1 MLEVRNVS
9 KSFGALK
16 ALDDVSATFQPGE
29 IHAVLGE
36 NGAGKSTLMH
46 VMSGF
51 LSPDSGAI
59 LLDGS
64 PLQLGS
70 PVECRRLGIGMVHQH
85 FTLVPN
91 FTVAENLTLSNL
103 ESLKG
108 SMNPISDSAG
118 AIELAA
124 QLGWELEPEQRVGE
138 LPVGTQQRIE
148 IVKVLAGSAEILIF
162 DEPTAVLTPDEVQD
176 LFRVLRK
183 LRDEKKTVILI
194 AHKLSE
200 VMAIADRVTV
210 LRRGKQVASA
220 PIGEVDSQQLAE
232 WMVGS
237 LPAAAVRS
245 SAVLREGSVKVIDL
259 AVLGDRGEIAVKDAS
274 FEIRRGE
281 IVGFGGVD
289 GNGQV
294 ELAEALAGL
303 RLGGGIEFLG
313 TWENRVPAYIPQDRQ
328 TDGLALEMT
337 VEENL
342 LIGGLDRVD
351 LVYGPFL
358 RGKAVRGWSRHLI
371 DAFSIKVN
379 DANDLAASLSGGNQQ
394 KIIVSR
400 TLDRLPEFLVVVNPT
415 RGLDIRATDYVHTKL
430 LEARDA
436 GAAIALFSTDLDELN
451 LMADRTY
458 FMSRGELKEGLDA
471 LNVVGGP

>member
-1 MLEVRNVS
+1 MLEVRSVS

-16 ALDDVSATFQPGE
+16 ALDSVSATFQSGE

-46 VMSGF
+46 VLSGF

-64 PLQLGS
+64 LLHLGS
-70 PVECRRLGIGMVHQH
+70 PGECRRLGIGMVHQH

-103 ESLKG
+103 QSLPG
-108 SMNPISDSAG
+108 SVNPISDSAG

-124 QLGWELEPEQRVGE
+124 QLGWEFVPDRRVGE

-148 IVKVLAGSAEILIF
+148 IIKVLAGRAEILIF
-162 DEPTAVLTPDEVQD
+162 DEPTAVLTPDEVED

-200 VMAIADRVTV
+200 VMAIADHVTV
-210 LRRGKQVASA
+210 LRRGKRVASA
-220 PIGEVDSQQLAE
+220 SIDEVNSQTLAE

-245 SAVLREGSVKVIDL
+245 PAVLRDGSVKEVDL
-259 AVLGDRGEIAVKDAS
+259 TILGDRGEIAVKSAS
-274 FEIRRGE
+274 FEIGRGE

-303 RLGGGIEFLG
+303 RSGVGIEFQG
-313 TWENRVPAYIPQDRQ
+313 TWENHLPAYIPQDRQ
-328 TDGLALEMT
+328 TDGLALGMT
-337 VEENL
+337 VEDNL
-342 LIGGLDRVD
+342 LIGGLEKAE
-351 LVYGPFL
+351 LGFGPFL
-358 RGKAVRGWSRHLI
+358 NGRAIRDWSRHLI
-371 DAFSIKVN
+371 DAFAIKVT
-379 DANDLAASLSGGNQQ
+379 DAGDLAASLSGGNQQ

-400 TLDRLPEFLVVVNPT
+400 TLDRRPEFLVVVNPT
-415 RGLDIRATDYVHTKL
+415 RGLDIRAADYVHTKL

-436 GAAIALFSTDLDELN
+436 GTAIALFSTDLDELN

-458 FMSRGELKEGLDA
+458 FMSRGELREGLDA